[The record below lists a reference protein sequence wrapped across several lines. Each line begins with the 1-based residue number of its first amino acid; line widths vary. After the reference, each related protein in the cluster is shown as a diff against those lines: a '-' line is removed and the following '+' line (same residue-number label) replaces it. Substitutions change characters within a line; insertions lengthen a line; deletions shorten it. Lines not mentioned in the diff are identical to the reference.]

1 MKRKKK
7 SLEVKRWLE
16 MTAIMAQREVG
27 KYDVLKNVPITNIQ
41 FYKKK
46 LLIIING
53 GYGKRKKWRESLLRH
68 LGLVWFGFFHHSI
81 SVTHHSSLITHHSSL

>member
-1 MKRKKK
+1 
-7 SLEVKRWLE
+7 

-46 LLIIING
+46 LLSFING
-53 GYGKRKKWRESLLRH
+53 SYGKCKKWMGKFTQTLNYHEREL
-68 LGLVWFGFFHHSI
+68 
-81 SVTHHSSLITHHSSL
+81 